1 MASDGVE
8 VVAGVGGGE
17 VDACVVEGGVCSCV
31 TGVLGA
37 NDAGCGVVE
46 EAGIVMPLNAEER

>member
-17 VDACVVEGGVCSCV
+17 VEACVVERGVCSSV

-37 NDAGCGVVE
+37 NAGCGVVE